1 MNIQGIIKRRL
12 PYPYKAALTICSDI
26 DSTNTLEE
34 FLTIQEFLNT
44 KNQTIMGEGL
54 GLEIGNS
61 FYPVRNDH
69 GVFALISQ
77 NPADR
82 EVIIDLIKLGYM
94 DTIHSFNTAKNRK
107 EIYEI
112 VKFLQENECKL
123 DVWVNHSIAP
133 SNIGPQ
139 KSNLGDKVD
148 SDYYHTD
155 FSIKTLGYK
164 FVWMYEVTTIIGQGR
179 PLNMRSFFSSLDKK
193 HFFQSMYENVF
204 KEICKYFLSYIY
216 WKYADRKYND
226 LIYPVQIADGQWV
239 FKFIRCEAFYKGPE
253 PGDNSAGLAST
264 LREGIFNELKSAQGY
279 MIVITHLGKNAG
291 YPYISTETQKA
302 LRLLER
308 EYRTGEIYVTTTSKL
323 LKYYVNSQY
332 LKWNVKIENGGK
344 YIQIEEITD
353 PVRGSFIPSVDDLRG
368 ITFFTN
374 DPENTHILIQDKEII
389 DIVKNGRDFTNQ
401 KSIMIPLK
409 PLPPLE
415 NKMNE
420 YKEKGYFGQQQ

>member
-1 MNIQGIIKRRL
+1 
-12 PYPYKAALTICSDI
+12 
-26 DSTNTLEE
+26 
-34 FLTIQEFLNT
+34 
-44 KNQTIMGEGL
+44 
-54 GLEIGNS
+54 
-61 FYPVRNDH
+61 
-69 GVFALISQ
+69 
-77 NPADR
+77 
-82 EVIIDLIKLGYM
+82 
-94 DTIHSFNTAKNRK
+94 
-107 EIYEI
+107 
-112 VKFLQENECKL
+112 
-123 DVWVNHSIAP
+123 
-133 SNIGPQ
+133 
-139 KSNLGDKVD
+139 
-148 SDYYHTD
+148 
-155 FSIKTLGYK
+155 
-164 FVWMYEVTTIIGQGR
+164 
-179 PLNMRSFFSSLDKK
+179 
-193 HFFQSMYENVF
+193 
-204 KEICKYFLSYIY
+204 
-216 WKYADRKYND
+216 
-226 LIYPVQIADGQWV
+226 LIYPVQISDGQWI
-239 FKFIRCEAFYKGPE
+239 FKFIRCDAFYKGPGV
-253 PGDNSAGLAST
+253 GDNSAGLVST